1 MEINFGSNSRIAGPG
16 MGFEMPVADGVGQA
30 GKETAP
36 ANIDV
41 NSPAFDALQRSEPT
55 ADVPASALTRDD
67 DLGRAIAAAFSL
79 PAPQMPAFA
88 D

>member
-1 MEINFGSNSRIAGPG
+1 MEVNFGSNSRISGSG
-16 MGFEMPVADGVGQA
+16 MGYEMSFADGVGQA

-41 NSPAFDALQRSEPT
+41 SSSAVDALQRSEPT

-67 DLGRAIAAAFSL
+67 DLGRAIAVAFSL
-79 PAPQMPAFA
+79 PAPPMPAFA